1 MSFYQFYYIYLHLFT
16 GRMAFFNKSVTTSKV
31 TPTTRLKTS
40 SRGLRWCWPTPAS
53 STSSGSTPSVRMTP
67 SVRAAGVIAPISPIS
82 VYRPRTLH
90 ISTAGRY
97 GPSLISLAHICNT
110 DYRSYHSCQATKLK
124 YRHHD
129 YWWMCQNIPSKKCY
143 PFESWIGEHFH
154 AGSMILAEKAN
165 IMLKI
170 SLLQSSTSCNHYPCY
185 IGCCWLDRFVWT

>member
-1 MSFYQFYYIYLHLFT
+1 MQKHDLRVHQQEKTVTKTACKIISVYFQ
-16 GRMAFFNKSVTTSKV
+16 SVTLLWAIIMVIRSSTS
-31 TPTTRLKTS
+31 
-40 SRGLRWCWPTPAS
+40 TPAS
-53 STSSGSTPSVRMTP
+53 SASSGSTPSVRMTP
-67 SVRAAGVIAPISPIS
+67 SVRAAGVIAPVSPIS

-90 ISTAGRY
+90 ISTAWWY
-97 GPSLISLAHICNT
+97 GPTLISLAHICNT